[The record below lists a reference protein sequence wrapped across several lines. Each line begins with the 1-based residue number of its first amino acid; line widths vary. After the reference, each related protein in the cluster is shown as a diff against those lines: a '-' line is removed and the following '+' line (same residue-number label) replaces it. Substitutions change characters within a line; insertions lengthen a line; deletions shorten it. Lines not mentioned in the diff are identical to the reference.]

1 MSEWVLGPEWA
12 HNLCF
17 GRDLGRG
24 EWSGGMEQ
32 GIRGGIRSATPRHK
46 SRRKPKGSRDE
57 RAFWRLERTGAGGAR
72 DARCL
77 WSRVRRWRCRH
88 PLPSE
93 PDVRL
98 SPHPAQAI
106 SKPCVSRASVHNGLV
121 PASPRWM
128 PNRLRKARSSK
139 YRRQR
144 GSNGL
149 AVPLICGCRR
159 ILVSVACRNLNQ
171 TIWSLGVRSPVSTAN
186 TQLR

>member
-1 MSEWVLGPEWA
+1 
-12 HNLCF
+12 
-17 GRDLGRG
+17 
-24 EWSGGMEQ
+24 MEQ
-32 GIRGGIRSATPRHK
+32 GIRGGIRSATPAAGPQTEA
-46 SRRKPKGSRDE
+46 RRSCGRKGSDRDE
-57 RAFWRLERTGAGGAR
+57 HAVCAEERAWSRGKGGPTVSP
-72 DARCL
+72 

-128 PNRLRKARSSK
+128 PNRLRNARSAK
-139 YRRQR
+139 YRCQR